1 MNSNVTGDCGPC
13 PSGTGSLPKCWECI
27 GPFYWTWSLRG
38 VVAVPLVRISRGW
51 GALNS
56 KKNKKM
62 HLVVHKNSLH
72 FHNIYEK
79 LEVFDGWRA
88 MACIMVNLPDFHAIK
103 SCKLD
108 NLANIDERQSN

>member
-1 MNSNVTGDCGPC
+1 MLGVHRPLLLDLEPKRSGRCSPC
-13 PSGTGSLPKCWECI
+13 SPKQ
-27 GPFYWTWSLRG
+27 G
-38 VVAVPLVRISRGW
+38 VGCSKL
-51 GALNS
+51 
-56 KKNKKM
+56 KKNEKM

-108 NLANIDERQSN
+108 NLANIDERQSD